1 MEETTKYLEPQNLGL
16 PGEDERVDDDFPE
29 RLENSAVAADHL
41 LRPPPAAAVVG
52 HRKRSLLLLHQ
63 NPTRPTKT
71 LPPQLG
77 TPAMSYFFAYAMR
90 GATWRWGREIK

>member
-1 MEETTKYLEPQNLGL
+1 MEETTKYLEPQSLGL

-41 LRPPPAAAVVG
+41 LRPPAAAAAVVG
-52 HRKRSLLLLHQ
+52 HRKRPLLPLHQ
-63 NPTRPTKT
+63 NPTRPKT

-77 TPAMSYFFAYAMR
+77 TPAMSYFFEYDMGAPR
-90 GATWRWGREIK
+90 GGGAGK